1 MKKIF
6 LTTMALLTMA
16 SASVFGMY
24 GGDSDW
30 IDFLTHG
37 NQFRARLE
45 QLGFTL
51 GNDTIKGTFGFDSPS
66 STLGHIYSTD
76 GMTNWYP
83 NISAGIGYTSSAI
96 SVGVGYN
103 ATIGG
108 QISKYNGKD
117 TAKTVNKSAHTPVLV
132 LNALDNAFRMA
143 IPIQVYVNN
152 DKDVDGN
159 KNNEMAVSVDSQFRY
174 YTGLDVLPQVRLY
187 LRYGLHQS
195 EYIPTEGEKLKL
207 NTENHSASI

>member
-24 GGDSDW
+24 GVDSDW

-66 STLGHIYSTD
+66 STLGQIFSTGTD
-76 GMTNWYP
+76 GTASWYP

-103 ATIGG
+103 ATIGNKWKG
-108 QISKYNGKD
+108 VDGKNHRQ
-117 TAKTVNKSAHTPVLV
+117 AAHTPVLV